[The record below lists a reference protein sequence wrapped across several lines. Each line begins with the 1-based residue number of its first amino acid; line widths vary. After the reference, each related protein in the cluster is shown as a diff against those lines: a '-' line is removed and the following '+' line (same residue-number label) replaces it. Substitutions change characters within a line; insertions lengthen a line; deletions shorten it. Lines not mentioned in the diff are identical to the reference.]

1 MIHTQRLS
9 NPVEGDLCY
18 ENGRIEMFTNG
29 KWCQLSVYKDTSS
42 LFDKKN
48 KKRMKVVKNIF
59 E

>member
-1 MIHTQRLS
+1 MHTKRPS
-9 NPVEGDLCY
+9 NPQEGDLCY

-29 KWCQLSVYKDTSS
+29 KWCRFSVYKDISR

-48 KKRMKVVKNIF
+48 EKRMQAAKNIF